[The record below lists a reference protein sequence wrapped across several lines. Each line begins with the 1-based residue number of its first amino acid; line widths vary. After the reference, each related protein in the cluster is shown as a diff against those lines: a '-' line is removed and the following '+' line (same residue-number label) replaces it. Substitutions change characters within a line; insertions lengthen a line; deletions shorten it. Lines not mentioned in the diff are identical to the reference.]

1 MCLGLAV
8 TISGVEPAGAVA
20 LAAGF
25 LVAGAGGEAGG
36 AFFPVDLGNTAN
48 DARAALAGGDLA
60 ALAAN
65 HFCGVGDGSAARA
78 NGNGLWL

>member
-1 MCLGLAV
+1 MDLALAV
-8 TISGVEPAGAVA
+8 GEVEPAGAVT

-25 LVAGAGGEAGG
+25 LVAGPGSEAGW
-36 AFFPVDLGNTAN
+36 ALLPVYFCHAAN
-48 DARAALAGGDLA
+48 HARAALPGSDLA

-65 HFCGVGDGSAARA
+65 HFRRVGDGSAARA